1 MKKLFL
7 ILFLLSALFAD
18 ADTRELLIRERF
30 FIAQINEIYIN
41 PKSYLGM
48 EIQLEGIFDSYESYK
63 TKEKKYFVF
72 RYGPGCC
79 GPDAQAGFE
88 VFWDKNYPKKNDWV
102 EAKGILEEYTD
113 ETKVKFLRLRLTS
126 LEVLPTRG
134 KEIVLR

>member
-1 MKKLFL
+1 MKKLL
-7 ILFLLSALFAD
+7 LVVFLLAGVFVCAQAKD
-18 ADTRELLIRERF
+18 LLIRERF
-30 FIAQINEIYIN
+30 FITQINEIYVN

-48 EIQLEGIFDSYESYK
+48 TIELEGIFDSYEAYK
-63 TKEKKYFVF
+63 TKEKRYFVF

-88 VFWDKNYPKKNDWV
+88 IVWDKSHPKENDWV
-102 EAKGILEEYTD
+102 KAKGVLEEYAGED
-113 ETKVKFLRLRLTS
+113 KVKYLRLRLTS